1 MKIITFHMKT
11 STYAVVLKQAMD
23 ELNEINI
30 LICGNSSNKWSN
42 RFSVIRTNPK
52 SFCLSIS
59 FILSTK
65 L

>member
-11 STYAVVLKQAMD
+11 STYTVVLKQAMD

-42 RFSVIRTNPK
+42 RFSDMRTNPK